1 MKRVIVAG
9 LTVLALALSARA
21 GYREVTLLDGVA
33 PGADG
38 KIDVVAIYPHQDDES
53 FWSGGTLHRLKQ
65 DPRVRLHLV
74 CLTRGDMSGA
84 KDALAISGSRLGDI
98 RVKELALAAQVY
110 QADELIQFDYHD
122 QGLAA
127 VGDEV
132 LIGRL
137 AAVLAATGAEVVLTY
152 GRRSHR
158 PPRSSGL
165 LASGRRRLETERR
178 PAALLLR
185 RAALGHQADA
195 PPPARAHHAHPQG
208 GHPGGEKAQDAG
220 ALFPR
225 LAGAFRRRHG
235 RGDGGGEAFQLRV
248 VRAGGRAP
256 SGRGGDRLGRRPS
269 YAN

>member
-1 MKRVIVAG
+1 MKRALTAV
-9 LTVLALALSARA
+9 LTVLILALSARA
-21 GYREVTLLDGVA
+21 GYREVTLLEGVV

-84 KDALAISGSRLGDI
+84 KDALAISGQRLGDI

-132 LIGRL
+132 LIERL
-137 AAVLAATGAEVVLTY
+137 AGILDATGAEVVLTY
-152 GRRSHR
+152 GPDGVTAHPDHQVCSRVATAAWKRSGAQRLYYSAAPPWVTRLTRRHR
-158 PPRSSGL
+158 PAPIMPTLKVDIRAEKKL
-165 LASGRRRLETERR
+165 KMLALYSHASQEHFGGGMGGAMGAVKLFNYEWFVPAGERR
-178 PAALLLR
+178 PGAA
-185 RAALGHQADA
+185 GTD
-195 PPPARAHHAHPQG
+195 
-208 GHPGGEKAQDAG
+208 
-220 ALFPR
+220 
-225 LAGAFRRRHG
+225 
-235 RGDGGGEAFQLRV
+235 
-248 VRAGGRAP
+248 
-256 SGRGGDRLGRRPS
+256 
-269 YAN
+269 